1 MTEEQI
7 KAYKRFI
14 RARDKIKMVKTDGN
28 FRNKYIPHRD
38 FLDSIHITDL
48 NHPLFVVNDDW
59 VEYKEASSAWWAIEP
74 RYRHDERLRAT
85 RGDYGD
91 SDNWED
97 PNEVESLD
105 VFFKGE
111 Q

>member
-14 RARDKIKMVKTDGN
+14 RARDAVKLVKTREN
-28 FRNKYIPHRD
+28 IRNKYVPHRD
-38 FLDSIHITDL
+38 YLDSIHVTDL
-48 NHPLFVVNDDW
+48 NHPLFIVNDLW
-59 VEYKEASSAWWAIEP
+59 MEYREASSAWWAIEP
-74 RYRHDERLRAT
+74 EYRHEERLRAT
-85 RGDYGD
+85 RGDYVD

-97 PNEVESLD
+97 PSDIETLD

-111 Q
+111 K

>member
-14 RARDKIKMVKTDGN
+14 RARDRVKLVKTDGN
-28 FRNKYIPHRD
+28 FRSKYIPHRD

-59 VEYKEASSAWWAIEP
+59 VEYREASSAWWAIEP
-74 RYRHDERLRAT
+74 RYRHDERLRKIPT
-85 RGDYGD
+85 R
-91 SDNWED
+91 
-97 PNEVESLD
+97 
-105 VFFKGE
+105 
-111 Q
+111 

>member
-1 MTEEQI
+1 
-7 KAYKRFI
+7 
-14 RARDKIKMVKTDGN
+14 
-28 FRNKYIPHRD
+28 
-38 FLDSIHITDL
+38 
-48 NHPLFVVNDDW
+48 
-59 VEYKEASSAWWAIEP
+59 VEYREASSAWWAIEP